1 MTDVDAGNNP
11 ISVSLSVTNGTLAM
25 ISIGTLTFSGDLN
38 DHTKLIFSG
47 TLAAVNAG
55 LSGLTY
61 IPNDGFSGTETFQIV
76 SNDNGH
82 SGAGGPKSTST
93 SFAIQVLS
101 GGRFQFNTA
110 LYGVNEN
117 GGTTTITVLRAGGT
131 AGVASVSVG
140 PAGGTATIGA
150 SCTTGVDYLSFAHT
164 FTWGNGDFSPRTFAI
179 SICNDAL
186 VEGDETINLNL
197 GSPTGTGSLG
207 TQSTAVLTIGTDDGP
222 VLLFD
227 AATQEAI
234 ALDLVNLTRDPF
246 SLTNPFNMSADQRR
260 RISLFVWQA
269 APLASN
275 EVGSVTATMRDDEFR
290 VYQLEVEALNPVT
303 AVPGVTQVVVKLP
316 DSIIGAPR
324 DMLVK
329 VTVKGLTTNE
339 AFIHVTAP

>member
-1 MTDVDAGNNP
+1 
-11 ISVSLSVTNGTLAM
+11 
-25 ISIGTLTFSGDLN
+25 
-38 DHTKLIFSG
+38 
-47 TLAAVNAG
+47 
-55 LSGLTY
+55 
-61 IPNDGFSGTETFQIV
+61 
-76 SNDNGH
+76 
-82 SGAGGPKSTST
+82 
-93 SFAIQVLS
+93 
-101 GGRFQFNTA
+101 
-110 LYGVNEN
+110 
-117 GGTTTITVLRAGGT
+117 
-131 AGVASVSVG
+131 
-140 PAGGTATIGA
+140 
-150 SCTTGVDYLSFAHT
+150 VDYLSFAHT
-164 FTWGNGDFSPRTFAI
+164 FTWGNGDFSPRTFTI
-179 SICNDAL
+179 SICNDSL

-207 TQSTAVLTIGTDDGP
+207 TQSTAILTIGTDDGP

-246 SLTNPFNMSADQRR
+246 SLTNPFNMSATQRR

-275 EVGSVTATMRDDEFR
+275 EVASVTASMRDDEFR